1 MPTLTAR
8 VKDAL
13 STADEIGVDPVR
25 FSFGA
30 ARASRGLLIAR
41 SAPCDVRWIAAAFV
55 GADGTEKRCSAT
67 SCRSVARTSRIGNF
81 VVTRSCNLPL
91 INWP

>member
-25 FSFGA
+25 FFLELLA
-30 ARASRGLLIAR
+30 HRALFD
-41 SAPCDVRWIAAAFV
+41 CDVRWIAAVFV
-55 GADGTEKRCSAT
+55 GADRTEKRCSAIS
-67 SCRSVARTSRIGNF
+67 SCRSAARTSRIRQLRRC
-81 VVTRSCNLPL
+81 RSCNRPL

>member
-25 FSFGA
+25 FFLELLA
-30 ARASRGLLIAR
+30 HRALYLIAR
-41 SAPCDVRWIAAAFV
+41 SARCDVRWVAAVFV
-55 GADGTEKRCSAT
+55 GADGTEKRCSAIF
-67 SCRSVARTSRIGNF
+67 SSDGRRKHR
-81 VVTRSCNLPL
+81 
-91 INWP
+91 

>member
-25 FSFGA
+25 FFLELLA
-30 ARASRGLLIAR
+30 HRALFD
-41 SAPCDVRWIAAAFV
+41 CDVRWIAAVFV
-55 GADGTEKRCSAT
+55 GADGTKSAGPP
-67 SCRSVARTSRIGNF
+67 SPPADRRREHRGSANF
-81 VVTRSCNLPL
+81 VVAAAVIDP
-91 INWP
+91 

>member
-25 FSFGA
+25 LFLELLA
-30 ARASRGLLIAR
+30 HRALYLIAR
-41 SAPCDVRWIAAAFV
+41 SARCDVRWVAADFV
-55 GADGTEKRCSAT
+55 
-67 SCRSVARTSRIGNF
+67 VARRGKAPLLTPSTLLAPLAEAGA
-81 VVTRSCNLPL
+81 CGPLPSSLTL
-91 INWP
+91 IDP